1 MLKLVTDTNTSVT
14 LPSVFHTFLPQTL
27 SLLKARLGQEIES
40 RSGSG
45 LASQPWTADPLALKL
60 GEESHAITCDI
71 NHVLQKHILSLSPFH
86 TEGLHFFSRI
96 MN

>member
-1 MLKLVTDTNTSVT
+1 MS
-14 LPSVFHTFLPQTL
+14 SVFHTFLPQTL
-27 SLLKARLGQEIES
+27 SLLKARQGQEIES